1 MVIKNGV
8 EFEALDDEPVT
19 LLFLIAAPNTED
31 NIHLDVLS
39 KLSVMLM
46 DEEFTAK
53 LRSAKSV
60 DEFMQ
65 IVDAADSERVS
76 IDEQLQTKDGAASK
90 ILAVTSCPT
99 GIAHTYMAAAHIQ
112 KECERLS

>member
-1 MVIKNGV
+1 M
-8 EFEALDDEPVT
+8 
-19 LLFLIAAPNTED
+19 
-31 NIHLDVLS
+31 
-39 KLSVMLM
+39 MLM

-99 GIAHTYMAAAHIQ
+99 GIAHTYMAA
-112 KECERLS
+112 EGLERLRQRPAVGSRLRQEALVEPKMF